1 MLVREMMSGGVRTCT
16 TADTLNTVARL
27 MWENDCGCV
36 PVIDADARP
45 IAMIT
50 DRDVC
55 MAAYTQGKPLDQISV
70 GSAASRGVVTVSV
83 DDTLEEAEA
92 MMQKYRIRRVPVVG
106 ADGRVAGVLS
116 MNDLARHVQRTRNR
130 SDSLSAESIVRT
142 LAAVGQPTSM
152 HV

>member
-1 MLVREMMSGGVRTCT
+1 
-16 TADTLNTVARL
+16 